1 MGTKL
6 WQVLDET
13 PSEFQIYLQVE
24 VSQKLIFVLSILN
37 GLVSA
42 NVAIF
47 PGICKTYSFRKGY
60 AKVIPAN
67 KSFQ

>member
-1 MGTKL
+1 M
-6 WQVLDET
+6 T
-13 PSEFQIYLQVE
+13 PSEFQIYLEVE

-42 NVAIF
+42 NVTIF
-47 PGICKTYSFRKGY
+47 PEIHKNCSFRKGY
-60 AKVIPAN
+60 GKLIRAN